1 MSAADDDHE
10 REPRIPGRHPF
21 TPQAVVDLLEHIEA
35 GAAQAGDQTL
45 ISAVTMGR
53 RALAEWQE
61 PAGHLR
67 KLEREY
73 ERLALLE
80 ERARA
85 RLRDVLDLL
94 DKLAE
99 QPGSGSALTQAGGP
113 TLSPRPRLGYDAA
126 SDLAVRML
134 GIFEVTIG
142 GRRMAH
148 WHGQRTRS
156 LMQFL
161 TAHRHRG
168 VSRDEL
174 IAAVWPDADED
185 NGRHRL
191 HQGVYELRGILR
203 ATDPDRSPIVC
214 VDGAYAIDPRVPIW
228 VDVEEFDD
236 LAVTAERS
244 FTAQRADEAI
254 ESSRRALGLYRG
266 DFLCQAT
273 DVDWTTTERNRLRAR
288 FVLLSIHLGE
298 LLARR
303 GDHGSALAVIDPV
316 LSMEPWNEDATVLKM
331 RCHAQTGACSMAAS
345 AYRSCAEALTSEF
358 GIRPATQ
365 TTRVYDQIRSAA
377 PAERRRGLTAAR
389 ARTGLRPPSPPVPDT
404 ARPSQ

>member
-21 TPQAVVDLLEHIEA
+21 TPQAVIDLLEQIEA

-67 KLEREY
+67 ELEREY

-80 ERARA
+80 ARARA
-85 RLRDVLDLL
+85 RLRDVVDLL

-99 QPGSGSALTQAGGP
+99 QPGSGSAPTRASGL
-113 TLSPRPRLGYDAA
+113 TLSPRPAPGRDAA
-126 SDLAVRML
+126 SGLAVRML
-134 GIFEVTIG
+134 GTFDVTID
-142 GRRMAH
+142 GRRVAH

-168 VSRDEL
+168 VSRAEL
-174 IAAVWPDADED
+174 IAAVSPDADED

-203 ATDPDRSPIVC
+203 ATDSDRSPIVC
-214 VDGAYAIDPRVPIW
+214 VDGAYAIDHRVPIW

-236 LAVTAERS
+236 LASTSERS

-254 ESSRRALGLYRG
+254 ESSRCALELYRG

-273 DVDWTTTERNRLRAR
+273 HADWTTTERNRLRAR
-288 FVLLSIHLGE
+288 FVLLSIQLGE

-303 GDHGSALAVIDPV
+303 GDHGPALAVIDPV

-345 AYRSCAEALTSEF
+345 AYRSCAEALTREF

-365 TTRVYDQIRSAA
+365 TIRVYDQIRSAA
-377 PAERRRGLTAAR
+377 PAEHRHGLIAAR
-389 ARTGLRPPSPPVPDT
+389 GRTALRPPSPPARDA
-404 ARPSQ
+404 ARPSR